1 MFGFKPV
8 RRREPLAWGSI
19 PVFLGALA
27 LCLAVSELL
36 LLLQGKPLFQ
46 GLYHLW
52 DGGFAH
58 GYSLEDTVIKA
69 MPIYL
74 CALGVAVSFRM
85 QIWNIGAEGQFAMGA
100 IGATWAALNFSG
112 LPAWI
117 LLPLMLASAA
127 VTGGLWALV
136 PAVLRVRYGVNEI
149 IVTLMGNYIA
159 ILVLDF
165 LVYGPWK
172 DPISFGFPM
181 TPEFTDAAI
190 IGSLPGTRIHWGI
203 AVCLGVSVLLWVFL
217 RRTRLGYEL
226 KASGEGV
233 KPALYAHMP
242 YAGLVMLVMT
252 LCGILAG
259 WAGALEASAT
269 VNRLQPSIMVGYGY
283 TAVVVAW
290 LARLRISSIAF
301 YSFLLAGLRVGVE
314 NLQLEL
320 QVPAAFG
327 GILEGSLLLTV
338 LAGQFFEKYK
348 LVPAR
353 GGKNA

>member
-1 MFGFKPV
+1 MLGFKAV
-8 RRREPLAWGSI
+8 RRREPLAWGTL
-19 PVFLGALA
+19 PVFLAALA

-36 LLLQGKPLFQ
+36 LVSQGKPLFS
-46 GLYHLW
+46 GLFLLW

-58 GYSLEDTVIKA
+58 FYSLEDTIIKG
-69 MPIYL
+69 MPIFL
-74 CALGVAVSFRM
+74 CSLGVAVSFRM

-100 IGATWAALNFSG
+100 IGATWAALTFPG
-112 LPAWI
+112 LPSWALI
-117 LLPLMLASAA
+117 PLMMLCAA
-127 VTGGLWALV
+127 VTGGIWALG
-136 PAVLRVRYGVNEI
+136 PAILRVRYGVNEI

-159 ILVLDF
+159 ILVLDY

-172 DPISFGFPM
+172 DPVSFGFPM
-181 TPEFTDAAI
+181 TEQFSPAAT
-190 IGSLPGTRIHWGI
+190 IGTIPGTRIHWGI
-203 AVCLGVSVLLWVFL
+203 AICIAVSVVLWVFL

-242 YAGLVMLVMT
+242 YAGLVMLVMA

-259 WAGALEASAT
+259 WAGCLEASAT
-269 VNRLQPSIMVGYGY
+269 VGRLQPSMMVGYGY

-327 GILEGSLLLTV
+327 GILEGALLLTV
-338 LAGQFFEKYK
+338 LAGQFFERYRI
-348 LVPAR
+348 VPNKR
-353 GGKNA
+353 GNGA